1 MHITWKRVLWLSF
14 VAGIGFSLGA
24 GVVHFFGD
32 FLVGLLA
39 LDQLGP
45 WLSSRPA

>member
-1 MHITWKRVLWLSF
+1 MTFTWKRVLWWSF
-14 VAGIGFSLGA
+14 LAGVGFTVGA
-24 GVVHFFGD
+24 GLVHFFGD

-45 WLSSRPA
+45 WISNQ